1 MGRGTFSQVLQCRD
15 LAATAPTDEEMAS
28 EQTEAEESSGNS
40 SALVT
45 IPLKPKNIV
54 AIKVIRDVAR
64 YRHAAEKEARI
75 LQHLAASKHNPC
87 HPAQPAKE
95 LQTAKG
101 MQQDSSSGVY
111 GVNPLLGWF
120 RMGGHFCL
128 VFPPLGCS
136 LYDFLRAN
144 HFRPM
149 SVCNHEL
156 VP

>member
-1 MGRGTFSQVLQCRD
+1 MGRGTFSQVLLCRD
-15 LAATAPTDEEMAS
+15 LAATAGTDAEMS
-28 EQTEAEESSGNS
+28 GDDDSTSSSNSSGLIS
-40 SALVT
+40 
-45 IPLKPKNIV
+45 IPLKPKNVV
-54 AIKVIRDVAR
+54 AIKIIRDVAR

-75 LQHLAASKHNPC
+75 LQHLAATRHSPV
-87 HPAQPAKE
+87 HPAQPLKE
-95 LQTAKG
+95 LQTARG
-101 MQQDSSSGVY
+101 MQQDSLSGAY

-149 SVCNHEL
+149 FRLSLIHI
-156 VP
+156 